1 MLVFLAT
8 AQSPKDTKG
17 DSVSEEGTMFYLMHV
32 CADLLVAKI
41 AQKATV
47 KQVIG
52 RYLRYTFR

>member
-17 DSVSEEGTMFYLMHV
+17 DSLSEEGTMLYLRHV

-41 AQKATV
+41 AQKARA
-47 KQVIG
+47 KQIIG